1 MCQMVTSENREK
13 FHARFVQNTPSSK
26 TSNFRLLFMTS
37 GKSAYYPCLICF
49 LYDNHCILFSVSFI
63 VGVVAVFLFLFFV
76 FFCAFLRSV
85 CLALLARLS
94 LAFALLKKL

>member
-37 GKSAYYPCLICF
+37 GKSAYYRCLICF
-49 LYDNHCILFSVSFI
+49 LYDNYCILFSVSFI
-63 VGVVAVFLFLFFV
+63 VAVVAVFF
-76 FFCAFLRSV
+76 FFCAFLVACVWRS
-85 CLALLARLS
+85 S
-94 LAFALLKKL
+94 LASRLPSLS